1 MAYCKNCG
9 AEIAERAEIC
19 PKCGVRNGSISATVT
34 GKSKTSMGLD
44 ENVEGAL
51 CYLLG
56 FITGIIFLVMEKD
69 SKFVK
74 FHAVQSTI
82 ISLGLWVFNMII
94 TSILFA
100 TFSYSMFGII
110 GMVSSLISLVML
122 VLWIILIM
130 KAYQGE
136 KFKLPVIGD
145 IAEKQSE
152 K

>member
-1 MAYCKNCG
+1 MVFCKSCG
-9 AEIAERAEIC
+9 AEIVGNAEFCA
-19 PKCGVRNGSISATVT
+19 KCGARTSASAV
-34 GKSKTSMGLD
+34 GKNKTSMGLD

-51 CYLLG
+51 CYVLG

-74 FHAVQSTI
+74 FHAIQSI
-82 ISLGLWVFNMII
+82 ILFLALWIFNMVIS
-94 TSILFA
+94 SILIA
-100 TFSYSMFGII
+100 TFSYSMWGIV
-110 GMVSSLISLVML
+110 GMFSTLISLVML
-122 VLWIILIM
+122 IIWIMMIL

-136 KFKLPVIGD
+136 KFKLPIVGD

>member
-1 MAYCKNCG
+1 MAYCKSCG
-9 AEIAERAEIC
+9 NEIAENAEIC
-19 PKCGVRNGSISATVT
+19 PKCGVRNSTTAVV
-34 GKSKTSMGLD
+34 GKGKTSMGLD
-44 ENVEGAL
+44 ENVAGAL
-51 CYLLG
+51 CYVLG

-74 FHAVQSTI
+74 FHAVQSI
-82 ISLGLWVFNMII
+82 IVSLALWAVNMVI

-100 TFSYSMFGII
+100 TFSYSMWGII
-110 GMVSSLISLVML
+110 GMVSSLISIAGLII
-122 VLWIILIM
+122 WIMMIL

-136 KFKLPVIGD
+136 KFKLPIAGD

>member
-1 MAYCKNCG
+1 MAYCKSCG
-9 AEIAERAEIC
+9 NEIAENAEIC
-19 PKCGVRNGSISATVT
+19 PKCGVRNSTPAVV

-44 ENVEGAL
+44 ENVAGAL
-51 CYLLG
+51 CYVLG

-74 FHAVQSTI
+74 FHAVQSI
-82 ISLGLWVFNMII
+82 IVSLALWAVNMVI

-100 TFSYSMFGII
+100 TFSYSMWGII
-110 GMVSSLISLVML
+110 GMVSSLISIAGLII
-122 VLWIILIM
+122 WIMMIL

-136 KFKLPVIGD
+136 KFKLPIAGD